1 MDGTLT
7 ELDEGVVRLDAK
19 VDSGF
24 ERMDQRFSRLDRK
37 LDQLIDRA

>member
-1 MDGTLT
+1 VLGERITVLET
-7 ELDEGVVRLDAK
+7 K

-24 ERMDQRFSRLDRK
+24 SRQERK